1 MSFMIRFENVALKR
15 ILFPIAVFA
24 AALTSMT
31 IMVRRGLADYDSQ
44 FDLAMAQNSLTNRSW
59 FLGFQGN
66 PLVGLQSVDQA
77 TLRWLEPHS
86 ILLVL
91 LGQPW
96 GIAAGAIL
104 TFVLVGYSTYFLT
117 IRLDFGPTVSRWTAL
132 LVAANTVGGEFVG
145 LSGIDLYRLTPSKGP
160 MISAAYLLVG
170 ILAGTQN
177 SKQRNVLSRKEVGLS
192 ISTFGLTV
200 WLTVVHAH
208 YLLIIVPFCLLVG
221 LLIVIRN
228 LSQTGLRAQV
238 WLLILFGVYGFWLVL
253 GALRFHLG
261 IYLNTGLSELVRTA
275 QIAGPLNRRTFVFDV
290 LYPTHKSNFTS
301 AVITVLLALYVVTSA
316 LTRDPR
322 RRHHAALITLC
333 SGFLAL
339 YYVMNHRAEAPFPV
353 APLYVAWVFL
363 PILLAG
369 TLSGL
374 AEVWQFS
381 IRRSQGHQKVLISAV
396 SATLIFSAIGVK
408 LLESPYRVFSAEM
421 RYSVAN
427 STSKDP
433 EPWLGYLKEK
443 IGMSSSYSEYRGR
456 LAFLHSTTDEDPSLE
471 YNRVP
476 FPQLLSRGIPTIHDQ
491 GHFASPTFVWFVE
504 TMFRDGLPLSK
515 VKNSYPFQSAP
526 PNVLQQL
533 GVSHI
538 IVSEQRQVPSGFRLV
553 EKVPRFR
560 WSGDNYRIYE
570 TTEYNESGESLS
582 TLSESPSLEAFLKR
596 WKSSATADGEYFIAP
611 ETVAEFDFWSSLT
624 FVQHSSLQMT
634 QSFTAIRAK
643 SQSQA
648 VLIVPIEFSNCLD
661 VENLGAGADP
671 DLIRVNGILTGIHFV
686 GSLDIRLRYKTGP
699 LHNSSCRL
707 RDLGDFREL
716 VAVGSASQ

>member
-1 MSFMIRFENVALKR
+1 MWLMIRFKNVGLKR

-24 AALTSMT
+24 AALTSLT
-31 IMVRRGLADYDSQ
+31 FMVRRGLADYDSQ

-117 IRLDFGPTVSRWTAL
+117 IRLDFGPIVSRWTAL

-145 LSGIDLYRLTPSKGP
+145 LSGVDLYRLTPSKGP

-170 ILAGTQN
+170 ILASTQN
-177 SKQRNVLSRKEVGLS
+177 SKQRHVLSRKDVGLS
-192 ISTFGLTV
+192 VSTFGLTV
-200 WLTVVHAH
+200 WLTVVHTH

-261 IYLNTGLSELVRTA
+261 MYLNTGLSELVRTA
-275 QIAGPLNRRTFVFDV
+275 QVAGPLNRRTFVFDV
-290 LYPTHKSNFTS
+290 LYPTHRSNFTS
-301 AVITVLLALYVVTSA
+301 AVMTVLLALYVLTSA

-322 RRHHAALITLC
+322 RRYHAALITLC

-339 YYVMNHRAEAPFPV
+339 YYVTNHRSEAPFPV

-381 IRRSQGHQKVLISAV
+381 IRRSQGRQKVLISAV
-396 SATLIFSAIGVK
+396 SAILTFSAIGVK
-408 LLESPYRVFSAEM
+408 LLESPYRRFSAEM
-421 RYSVAN
+421 RYGVAN
-427 STSKDP
+427 STSEDP

-456 LAFLHSTTDEDPSLE
+456 LAFLHSDLKS
-471 YNRVP
+471 NRVP
-476 FPQLLSRGIPTIHDQ
+476 FPQLLSLGIPTIHDQ
-491 GHFASPTFVWFVE
+491 GHFASSTFVWFVE

-515 VKNSYPFQSAP
+515 WKLNYPFHIAP

-533 GVSHI
+533 GVSHT
-538 IVSEQRQVPSGFRLV
+538 IVSEHRRVPSGFRLV
-553 EKVPRFR
+553 EEVPQFR
-560 WSGDNYRIYE
+560 WFGDNYRIYE
-570 TTEYNESGESLS
+570 TTEYNKSGESLS

-596 WKSSATADGEYFIAP
+596 WKSGTTADGEYFIAP
-611 ETVAEFDFWSSLT
+611 ETIAEFDFWSSLT
-624 FVQHSSLQMT
+624 FVQQSSLQMT
-634 QSFTAIRAK
+634 QSFTAISAK